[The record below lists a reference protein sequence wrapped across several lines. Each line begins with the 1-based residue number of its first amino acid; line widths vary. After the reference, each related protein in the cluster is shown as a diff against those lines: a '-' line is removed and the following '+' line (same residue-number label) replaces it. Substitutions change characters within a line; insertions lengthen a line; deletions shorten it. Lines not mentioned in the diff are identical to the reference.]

1 MENYE
6 FESFIKD
13 IVSNREVDN
22 MLLEKIKIILEK
34 YKREDVILSVYALSS
49 WLPNNRAS
57 YFKLYILNN
66 ILISM
71 EEKEYDSKL
80 EIDSYEKFIIF
91 CRELIEVMPQFEFI
105 EDYVFENEL
114 GEVKYFFEDKNYSVF
129 GTGVYSNLYEY
140 YSLFQILYSYL
151 PKNQKYKNDFKN
163 ILDYLD
169 KVIKIISIGNSR
181 KEIDRGNFEIPS
193 YEYWENIYK
202 NFDKIQEYC
211 SNQMSIIIDFE
222 TSKVS
227 KNIEEIESSWEE
239 CIPLPLSLKYKE
251 KNFPVFSRELIINL
265 LFYYKEKIRNLI
277 NDKNFYQDIK
287 LGIVDYILNRFN
299 DNGLYL
305 LQIFNSNI
313 NQIRGNIIYDFGF
326 LIEDDLYLFFTTEIS
341 DDISL
346 EKILNEE
353 KEKIF
358 QNDFTFISHFK
369 NMIISPKKKIK
380 NIKFYKIIIKLFPDN
395 EIIFSKNI
403 EIITI

>member
-13 IVSNREVDN
+13 IVLNREVDN

-34 YKREDVILSVYALSS
+34 YKREDVILSVYTLSS

-66 ILISM
+66 ILIDM

-91 CRELIEVMPQFEFI
+91 CRELIEVIPQFEFI

-114 GEVKYFFEDKNYSVF
+114 GEIKYFFEDKNYSVF

-151 PKNQKYKNDFKN
+151 PKNENYKNDLKN

-181 KEIDRGNFEIPS
+181 KEIGNGNFEIPS

-202 NFDKIQEYC
+202 NFDKILY
-211 SNQMSIIIDFE
+211 
-222 TSKVS
+222 
-227 KNIEEIESSWEE
+227 
-239 CIPLPLSLKYKE
+239 L
-251 KNFPVFSRELIINL
+251 NL
-265 LFYYKEKIRNLI
+265 LFLH
-277 NDKNFYQDIK
+277 
-287 LGIVDYILNRFN
+287 
-299 DNGLYL
+299 
-305 LQIFNSNI
+305 
-313 NQIRGNIIYDFGF
+313 
-326 LIEDDLYLFFTTEIS
+326 
-341 DDISL
+341 L
-346 EKILNEE
+346 EK
-353 KEKIF
+353 
-358 QNDFTFISHFK
+358 
-369 NMIISPKKKIK
+369 
-380 NIKFYKIIIKLFPDN
+380 LFLL
-395 EIIFSKNI
+395 
-403 EIITI
+403 

>member
-1 MENYE
+1 
-6 FESFIKD
+6 
-13 IVSNREVDN
+13 
-22 MLLEKIKIILEK
+22 MLLKKIKMILEK

-91 CRELIEVMPQFEFI
+91 CRELMEIIPQFEFI

-114 GEVKYFFEDKNYSVF
+114 GEIKYFFKDKNYSVF

-140 YSLFQILYSYL
+140 YSLSQILYFYL
-151 PKNQKYKNDFKN
+151 PKNENYKNDFKN

-169 KVIKIISIGNSR
+169 KVIKIISINNSR

-193 YEYWENIYK
+193 YEYWENICK
-202 NFDKIQEYC
+202 NFNKIQEYC
-211 SNQMSIIIDFE
+211 SSQMSIIIDFE
-222 TSKVS
+222 TYKIS
-227 KNIEEIESSWEE
+227 KNIEEIVTSWEE
-239 CIPLPLSLKYKE
+239 CIPLPLSLKCKE

-277 NDKNFYQDIK
+277 NDKNFYKDIK

-299 DNGLYL
+299 DSNFVYL
-305 LQIFNSNI
+305 LQIFNSNSEEI
-313 NQIRGNIIYDFGF
+313 IENIVYDFGF
-326 LIEDDLYLFFTTEIS
+326 LVEDDLYLFFTTEIK
-341 DDISL
+341 DDSSL
-346 EKILNEE
+346 EKILE
-353 KEKIF
+353 KEKIL

-380 NIKFYKIIIKLFPDN
+380 NIKFYKIIVKLFPDN
-395 EIIFSKNI
+395 EIIYSSKKMK
-403 EIITI
+403 